1 VLAPIEKNRVG
12 PEPLLPSPPLGE
24 RGACIR
30 NSGLG
35 LALRL
40 GWRNL
45 WRNPRRSL
53 LTIGAVAVAFA
64 VLILLVGLVE
74 GIARQ
79 MVANGTRLMLG
90 HLQIHDADYLPGRS
104 LHDTLGGPEGTD
116 LPALLAAVERA
127 PGVRVAAPR
136 VQGFGLL
143 STGPRSAG
151 AQLVGLDPGREARVT
166 TLLGALVEGRGLA
179 GASPRSVLLGK
190 TLAEEL
196 AARVGDEVA
205 VVTQAADGTI
215 GNELWRVAGLVQ
227 TGLGALDRS
236 LALVAIGDLQALMGL
251 APSRI
256 HEIAARL
263 DDPEGAE
270 AAAATLERSGALPAH
285 ARARSWRRLAPEL
298 VDYVALLRGSN
309 WMTIL
314 IIGLFAA
321 FGVLNT
327 MLMAVFERTRELGV
341 LASLGVRPRQ
351 VLGIVVAES
360 ACLAAVGLATGLGL
374 GALGMTYL
382 IRHGWDVTRWTEGIT
397 VAGVLFDP
405 VMRAAWDWPG
415 TARVA
420 ATLAGITV
428 LAGLLP
434 ALRAAGM
441 KPVEALAAPVE

>member
-1 VLAPIEKNRVG
+1 MIV
-12 PEPLLPSPPLGE
+12 
-24 RGACIR
+24 
-30 NSGLG
+30 
-35 LALRL
+35 LRL

-45 WRNPRRSL
+45 WRNPRRSA

-74 GIARQ
+74 GMARQ
-79 MVANGTRLMLG
+79 MVANGTRLMLA
-90 HLQIHDADYLPGRS
+90 HLQVHDAAYLPGRS
-104 LHDTLGGPEGTD
+104 LHDTLGGAGGTD
-116 LPALLAAVERA
+116 VGALLGAVERA

-136 VQGFGLL
+136 VLGFGLL

-166 TLLGALVEGRGLA
+166 ALLGALVEGRGLA

-196 AARVGDEVA
+196 DARVGTEVA

-215 GNELWRVAGLVQ
+215 GNELWTVAGILQ

-236 LALVAIGDLQALMGL
+236 LALVAIGDLQALLSL

-270 AAAATLERSGALPAH
+270 AAVAALERSGALPAD

-298 VDYVALLRGSN
+298 ADYLALLRGSN
-309 WMTIL
+309 WLTIL

-327 MLMAVFERTRELGV
+327 MLMAVFERTRELGL
-341 LASLGVRPRQ
+341 LASLGVRPWQ

-360 ACLAAVGLATGLGL
+360 ACLAAVGLAAGLAL

-382 IRHGWDVTRWTEGIT
+382 VRHGWDVTRWTEGVT

-415 TARVA
+415 TARIA
-420 ATLAGITV
+420 GTLAGISV

-434 ALRAAGM
+434 ALRAARM
-441 KPVEALAAPVE
+441 KPVDALAAPVE

>member
-1 VLAPIEKNRVG
+1 MIV
-12 PEPLLPSPPLGE
+12 
-24 RGACIR
+24 
-30 NSGLG
+30 
-35 LALRL
+35 LRL

-45 WRNPRRSL
+45 WRNPRRSA

-64 VLILLVGLVE
+64 VLIVLVGLVE
-74 GIARQ
+74 GMARQ
-79 MVANGTRLMLG
+79 MVANGTRLLLA
-90 HLQIHDADYLPGRS
+90 HLQVHDAAYLPGRS
-104 LHDTLGGPEGTD
+104 LHDTLGGAGGTD

-136 VQGFGLL
+136 VLGFGLL

-166 TLLGALVEGRGLA
+166 ALLGALVEGRGLA

-196 AARVGDEVA
+196 DARVGTEVA

-215 GNELWRVAGLVQ
+215 GNELWTVAGILQ

-236 LALVAIGDLQALMGL
+236 LALVAIGDLQALMSLG
-251 APSRI
+251 PSRI

-270 AAAATLERSGALPAH
+270 AAVAALERSGTLPPD

-298 VDYVALLRGSN
+298 VDYLALLRGSN
-309 WMTIL
+309 WLTIL

-327 MLMAVFERTRELGV
+327 MLMAVFERTRELGL
-341 LASLGVRPRQ
+341 LASLGVRPWQ

-360 ACLAAVGLATGLGL
+360 ACLAAVGLAAGLAL

-382 IRHGWDVTRWTEGIT
+382 VRHGWDVTRWTEGVT

-415 TARVA
+415 TARIA
-420 ATLAGITV
+420 ATLAVISV

-434 ALRAAGM
+434 ALRAARM